1 MSSLRPPAEPH
12 RIKSIEPVRLLS
24 HPEREKKI
32 VEANFNIF
40 KIDAADIYID
50 LLTDSG
56 TSAMS
61 TRQWAA
67 LMMGDESYA
76 GATSFRRFERTVR
89 EIFGKR
95 FVIPCHQG
103 RSAENLMFSTIAEKG
118 KYILNNT
125 HFDTTRANTLHKGAI
140 PVDLPCPEAALDEPA
155 PFKGNM
161 DIGKLEEFI
170 RQHGADQI
178 TCVIMTVT
186 NNSVGGQPVSMA
198 NIRAAAEVCRQHGIK
213 YYFDCA
219 RFAENAYFIKRDETG
234 YVNHPIRD
242 IVAEMFSYCDA
253 ALMSAKKDGLANIG
267 GFITLDDEDIYRRIT
282 ELMIVVEGF
291 LTYGGLAGRDLE
303 ALAVGLEEVMGFDY
317 LDYRINQ
324 VAYFGQQIKRA
335 GMPIVEPTGGHAV
348 FIDAG
353 RLLPHI
359 PAEQFPAQ
367 SLTVEFYREGGVRTV
382 EIGSLMFGGEDPE
395 TGETIVAPKEL
406 VRMAMPRRVYTN
418 THYDYVADVA
428 ARIVGRKESL
438 TGFKVV
444 RQPALLRHFT
454 CDLEAMSAEEVT
466 T

>member
-1 MSSLRPPAEPH
+1 MSNLRPPAEPH
-12 RIKSIEPVRLLS
+12 RIKSVEPVRLLS
-24 HPEREKKI
+24 KPEREKKI

-40 KIDAADIYID
+40 KVDAVDIYID

-89 EIFGKR
+89 EVFGKR

-161 DIGKLEEFI
+161 DIARLEEFI

-198 NIRAAAEVCRQHGIK
+198 NIRAAANICREHGLK

-219 RFAENAYFIKRDETG
+219 RFAENAYFIKRDEAG
-234 YVNHPIRD
+234 YVNKPIRD
-242 IVAEMFSYCDA
+242 IVAEMFSYCDG

-291 LTYGGLAGRDLE
+291 LTYGGLAGARSRS
-303 ALAVGLEEVMGFDY
+303 AC
-317 LDYRINQ
+317 
-324 VAYFGQQIKRA
+324 
-335 GMPIVEPTGGHAV
+335 
-348 FIDAG
+348 G
-353 RLLPHI
+353 RP
-359 PAEQFPAQ
+359 
-367 SLTVEFYREGGVRTV
+367 
-382 EIGSLMFGGEDPE
+382 
-395 TGETIVAPKEL
+395 
-406 VRMAMPRRVYTN
+406 
-418 THYDYVADVA
+418 
-428 ARIVGRKESL
+428 
-438 TGFKVV
+438 
-444 RQPALLRHFT
+444 
-454 CDLEAMSAEEVT
+454 
-466 T
+466 